1 MTIAMDRATKQ
12 SACSAPSAG
21 PSWRIGIVTDTDG
34 HVHLGAVIDD
44 AAAGPRRFVDLL
56 APAGA
61 AGLAP
66 RDLEHLVVLVNGSQ
80 LAELRRLA
88 ERCVDETRLRHQLMH
103 LADLAAR

>member
-1 MTIAMDRATKQ
+1 MTIAMDRATKHADG
-12 SACSAPSAG
+12 SERSAG
-21 PSWRIGIVTDTDG
+21 RSWRVALVTDAAG
-34 HVHLGAVIDD
+34 HVHLGALIDD

-61 AGLAP
+61 PNVAR
-66 RDLEHLVVLVNGSQ
+66 RDLEHLVVLGHGPQ

-88 ERCVDETRLRHQLMH
+88 ERCIDQARLRQQLVQ